1 MKKRGLLRTSLLF
14 LILFLTGCS
23 DKGSAEEYL
32 GEQIT
37 TVKEKDFEKLSFLLE
52 EGIEKSNEQYV
63 LQFPTEL
70 KEPYLLFLQ
79 EAFRTVEFEA
89 ADAKKNGDSQ
99 YTVRLSYRPLDIAA
113 STQIVT
119 NQFLD
124 SLDSSDLQAAVSALL
139 ESSKSAL
146 KENSHYSEKTY
157 TTLSIDKT
165 DDGFRITDSEF
176 KALLSQTLKEY
187 MSPYNSVCE
196 LLNAQDL
203 LKSYLDASFK
213 GDAVQFA
220 KHTGKTEREALAW
233 YNDGSFAP
241 SSDMAPAYEE
251 QYTDALKAL
260 LKQCVYTVGI
270 PKKETGIYNY
280 TVNVEVT
287 PNNSLLKVLDDW
299 RKGAYYSEEEV
310 DKALIELI
318 KKYAETP
325 SYGEKT
331 AVTVSLNL
339 NSIAEAGNEGAEL
352 TELARTIL
360 PIP

>member
-23 DKGSAEEYL
+23 DKDSAEEYL

-37 TVKEKDFEKLSFLLE
+37 TVKEKDSRQLNFLLE
-52 EGIEKSNEQYV
+52 EGIEKSNGQYV
-63 LQFPTEL
+63 LQFPNEL

-79 EAFRTVEFEA
+79 EALRTVEFEA
-89 ADAKKNGDSQ
+89 ADAKRNGGSQ

-113 STQIVT
+113 STQSVT

-146 KENSHYSEKTY
+146 KENPHYSEKTY

-165 DDGFRITDSEF
+165 DDGFRITESEF

-196 LLNAQDL
+196 LLNARDL

-213 GDAVQFA
+213 GDVAQFA

-233 YNDGSFAP
+233 YNDGTFAP
-241 SSDMAPAYEE
+241 SSDMASAYKE
-251 QYTDALKAL
+251 QYADALKAL
-260 LKQCVYTVGI
+260 LKQCVYTVRI
-270 PKKETGIYNY
+270 PKKEAGIYSY
-280 TVNVEVT
+280 TVDVEVT

-299 RKGAYYSEEEV
+299 KTGVYYSEEEV
-310 DKALIELI
+310 DRSLIELI

-331 AVTVSLNL
+331 VVTVPLNL
-339 NSIAEAGNEGAEL
+339 TSIMEAGNEGAEL